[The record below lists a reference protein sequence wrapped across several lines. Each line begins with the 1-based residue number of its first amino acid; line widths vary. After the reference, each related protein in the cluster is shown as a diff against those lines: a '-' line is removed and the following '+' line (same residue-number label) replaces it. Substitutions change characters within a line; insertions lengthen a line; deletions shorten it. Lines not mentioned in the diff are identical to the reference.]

1 VPAIGLSDMHLA
13 ANGISPFT
21 RFARA
26 TSRLAGRPGTFGIAL
41 GMVVVWAVTG
51 PVFSYSEG
59 WQLTINTF
67 TTIVTFLM
75 VFLIQATQ
83 NRESEAIQLKLDEL
97 ILALDT
103 AHDELIDSEN
113 LTEAEQLRL
122 HKRYLAIAERAHQ
135 RVKGEVTKIEER
147 QERRSHRAMKS

>member
-1 VPAIGLSDMHLA
+1 MRHA
-13 ANGISPFT
+13 ANGLSPFS
-21 RFARA
+21 RFARG
-26 TSRLAGRPGTFGIAL
+26 TSHLAGRPAAFAIVL
-41 GMVVVWAVTG
+41 GVVLAWAVSG
-51 PVFSYSEG
+51 PVFGFSEA

-97 ILALDT
+97 ILALDG
-103 AHDELIDSEN
+103 ARDEVIDSEN

-122 HKRYLAIAERAHQ
+122 HKKYLAIAERA
-135 RVKGEVTKIEER
+135 RKRLEGKVSDIEER
-147 QERRSHRAMKS
+147 RERRDRATKS

>member
-1 VPAIGLSDMHLA
+1 MVDL
-13 ANGISPFT
+13 FT

-26 TSRLAGRPGTFGIAL
+26 TSRLAGRSGTFSLAL
-41 GMVVVWAVTG
+41 VIVAAWAVSG
-51 PVFSYSEG
+51 PLFGYSET

-97 ILALDT
+97 ILALDS
-103 AHDELIDSEN
+103 AHNELLDSEN
-113 LTEAEQLRL
+113 LPEAEQLKL
-122 HKRYLAIAERAHQ
+122 HKRYLDQAERA
-135 RVKGEVTKIEER
+135 
-147 QERRSHRAMKS
+147 RRG